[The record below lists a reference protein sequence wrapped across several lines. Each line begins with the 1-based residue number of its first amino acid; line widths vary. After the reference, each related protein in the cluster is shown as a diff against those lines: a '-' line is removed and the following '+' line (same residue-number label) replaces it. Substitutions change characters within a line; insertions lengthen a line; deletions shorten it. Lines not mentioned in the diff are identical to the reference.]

1 MNIFQRSDEIKFNC
15 ISRGFFPSPARRSVP
30 KALIS
35 FRHLMISN
43 QIYCIPI
50 LFFTLLGTNEI
61 LAFDKGHL
69 EIFKTE
75 KICEKCGLTK
85 AKLSKME
92 LQGANLRGSNLFR
105 ANFYKSDLTGANL
118 SDTNLGRSNLKKTIL
133 QGANLQGADL
143 TRTDLRKAILFEAN
157 LTGALIKDTKLT
169 GTVLKGAV
177 WTNGHV
183 CKDGSLGK
191 CIQ

>member
-1 MNIFQRSDEIKFNC
+1 MFHLASFQE
-15 ISRGFFPSPARRSVP
+15 GFFLIFNRSSVIEVP
-30 KALIS
+30 IQ

-43 QIYCIPI
+43 QVYWISI
-50 LFFTLLGTNEI
+50 LVFALLATNET

-69 EIFKTE
+69 EIFKKD
-75 KICEKCGLTK
+75 KICEECGLTK

-118 SDTNLGRSNLKKTIL
+118 SETNLGRSNMKRTNL
-133 QGANLQGADL
+133 QGANLKGADL
-143 TRTDLRKAILFEAN
+143 TRADLREAVLFEAN
-157 LTGALIKDTKLT
+157 LTGALLEDTKLI

-177 WTNGHV
+177 WTNGQI